1 MIRDKKNMFL
11 ALIMVLIL
19 SNAAFFAQARTY
31 KWTDKDGKVH
41 YTQTKPPEQKEQN
54 FEELAIR
61 KNSRN
66 GDPECCMSL
75 RNVADKMINA
85 QIKGATLNDLYSFY
99 HSKLGKL
106 KELANFVSDKYQG
119 NIPVSEISRMSLDAC
134 LNGAF
139 RYCTGNTGDSSPAK
153 REASGSGFYVDN
165 DGHLVTN
172 AHVVNNCETLRI
184 LPGELEASVVAQD
197 RNKDLALI
205 KVDAESNSAGVIR
218 GSDTQRGE
226 EIVVA
231 GFPYRGELSSGIHIT
246 SGNISSLTGAKDDPN
261 VIQITAAVQPGNS
274 GGPLLDRSGNI
285 AGVVVSKINSLYF
298 AKKYKDIPQNI
309 SFAIRPRLL
318 RAFLNEHKIAYET
331 AELKAQKETTEISKI
346 AEAIAV
352 VVECRADT
360 GG

>member
-1 MIRDKKNMFL
+1 MILHQKYKFL
-11 ALIMVLIL
+11 ALSIVLIL
-19 SNAAFFAQARTY
+19 TSAAFSAQARTY

-54 FEELAIR
+54 FEELAIT
-61 KNSRN
+61 KNSRK

-75 RNVADKMINA
+75 RTVADKMINA
-85 QIKGATLNDLYSFY
+85 QMKGATLNDLYSFY
-99 HSKLGKL
+99 HPKLGKL

-139 RYCTGNTGDSSPAK
+139 RYCASNTSGNGQAK
-153 REASGSGFYVDN
+153 SNASGSGFYVDN

-172 AHVVNNCETLRI
+172 AHVVNNCGTVRI
-184 LPGELEASVVAQD
+184 MPGELDASIVVQD
-197 RNKDLALI
+197 KAKDLALV
-205 KVDAESNSAGVIR
+205 KVEVESNSAGVIR
-218 GSDTQRGE
+218 GGDTQRGE

-318 RAFLNEHKIAYET
+318 REFLNEHKIVYET
-331 AELKAQKETTEISKI
+331 AELEAQKETTEISKI